1 LGKPNGHISTYKK
14 KAYKAVISL
23 PNNKQSTKYFYYV
36 ESDSKEMAEID
47 AKDEAEI
54 DAEEIVEINAKE
66 IAEINAKAWIY
77 NESKNRGL
85 LHNLVRF
92 IDGETIEV
100 QLNRYKTMKTD
111 AKFLDIVQNNHLCVK
126 RREGKNDDI
135 YYPQYITDKTKK
147 TKSLFYRLITN
158 YTGVKFLNGDT
169 LDNRLS
175 NMLPLGEVIEKD
187 TSMGKDEGDKQRVN
201 IHDYR
206 VSIRNIDEAIRKSP
220 FYSRNFQ
227 HCNTPIEYKD
237 GERILINYNKFV
249 EHVENKGG
257 KCIGKIYDYKTAH
270 SKLEVLCQDKHLFE
284 ICPNNVTQRWCP
296 ICSIG
301 ISEFIT
307 IKAIEHL
314 FQAKFPKKRPGWLKT
329 DTGTLLELDGYN
341 EEEKIAIEYNGIQH
355 YEKIDFFH
363 RSDQSLDKRM
373 QYDELK
379 IKICRE
385 QDVILIIVPYY
396 VDHKDICQ
404 YISDELKNHNLILQ
418 HRVKSFDVNKLT
430 MPSKI
435 EILKKIIEDK
445 HGKLIGGTYVDS
457 TSSITVKCDKGH
469 TWNTKVKS
477 IMIGNWCHT
486 CAKIRDNESRKK
498 ISTTL
503 IEYNKTD
510 EGKQKKIESHAKRS
524 ATMKKERDEII
535 ATQTDK
541 KCGKCKNT
549 KPNSAFNKKSD
560 AKDKF
565 QSQCKDC
572 MNEVRRLIREKNK
585 ERVKN
590 EGLRFECKICL
601 STFQLK
607 DSLTR
612 HIKNKH
618 S

>member
-1 LGKPNGHISTYKK
+1 
-14 KAYKAVISL
+14 
-23 PNNKQSTKYFYYV
+23 
-36 ESDSKEMAEID
+36 
-47 AKDEAEI
+47 
-54 DAEEIVEINAKE
+54 
-66 IAEINAKAWIY
+66 
-77 NESKNRGL
+77 
-85 LHNLVRF
+85 
-92 IDGETIEV
+92 
-100 QLNRYKTMKTD
+100 
-111 AKFLDIVQNNHLCVK
+111 
-126 RREGKNDDI
+126 
-135 YYPQYITDKTKK
+135 
-147 TKSLFYRLITN
+147 
-158 YTGVKFLNGDT
+158 
-169 LDNRLS
+169 
-175 NMLPLGEVIEKD
+175 
-187 TSMGKDEGDKQRVN
+187 
-201 IHDYR
+201 
-206 VSIRNIDEAIRKSP
+206 
-220 FYSRNFQ
+220 
-227 HCNTPIEYKD
+227 
-237 GERILINYNKFV
+237 
-249 EHVENKGG
+249 
-257 KCIGKIYDYKTAH
+257 
-270 SKLEVLCQDKHLFE
+270 
-284 ICPNNVTQRWCP
+284 
-296 ICSIG
+296 
-301 ISEFIT
+301 
-307 IKAIEHL
+307 
-314 FQAKFPKKRPGWLKT
+314 
-329 DTGTLLELDGYN
+329 
-341 EEEKIAIEYNGIQH
+341 
-355 YEKIDFFH
+355 
-363 RSDQSLDKRM
+363 
-373 QYDELK
+373 
-379 IKICRE
+379 
-385 QDVILIIVPYY
+385 
-396 VDHKDICQ
+396 
-404 YISDELKNHNLILQ
+404 
-418 HRVKSFDVNKLT
+418 